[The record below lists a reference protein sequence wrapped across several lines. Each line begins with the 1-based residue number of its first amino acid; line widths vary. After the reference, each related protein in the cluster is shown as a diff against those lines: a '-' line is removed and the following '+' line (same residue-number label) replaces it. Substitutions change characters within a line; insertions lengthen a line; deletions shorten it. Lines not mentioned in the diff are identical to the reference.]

1 MTVHRLADGKLYRL
15 DGNVWV
21 EVKPRVD
28 LERLDNPTPQVNTT
42 CVSSMAEE
50 ITPEENERR
59 FRESLR
65 LINSVTHEQ
74 LVELMGEEFLEEYRR
89 IAKH

>member
-1 MTVHRLADGKLYRL
+1 
-15 DGNVWV
+15 
-21 EVKPRVD
+21 
-28 LERLDNPTPQVNTT
+28 
-42 CVSSMAEE
+42 MAEE

-59 FRESLR
+59 FRESLC

-89 IAKH
+89 VAQH

>member
-1 MTVHRLADGKLYRL
+1 MV
-15 DGNVWV
+15 
-21 EVKPRVD
+21 
-28 LERLDNPTPQVNTT
+28 
-42 CVSSMAEE
+42 EE

-89 IAKH
+89 VAQH